1 MRDYEIP
8 IYLRYQNLLVVISVP
23 MEDQFRQDQEEEAEE
38 EKEESHV
45 RSSAAWIHPSIHP
58 G

>member
-1 MRDYEIP
+1 MRDYKIP
-8 IYLRYQNLLVVISVP
+8 IYLRYQNLLIVISVP
-23 MEDQFRQDQEEEAEE
+23 MEDQFRQDQEGEKE

-45 RSSAAWIHPSIHP
+45 RSWIHPSIHS